1 VRQLVWLAA
10 ALLLVGCERP
20 DRAAGGAR
28 NDAAVAD
35 RIATAHLHR
44 HLTQS
49 PNSLDPSFSADMPA
63 YAVVDDLFE
72 GLVRLDAAGNIVPGV
87 AERWESSTDG
97 LQWRFHLRPQARWSN
112 GQALTA
118 ADFVFSWRRM
128 LDPQTGSRNA
138 NELRPIAGAAGILDQ
153 AAALDT
159 LGVTAPDALTLE
171 VRLATPT
178 PYFLYLLTNSWL
190 MPLHEPTLREHGN
203 RWTDAVRMVSN
214 GPFILKSTAI
224 NGPIALLRNPRYWNA
239 AAVHLAAVTYFPIT
253 DTAAATARFLAGDL
267 DITDRFQ
274 VDDIPWL
281 QRSLGSQLRMEP
293 QFGTFML
300 AMQVDRPP
308 FNDIRLRQAL
318 VLALDR
324 EIIAG
329 KLLKGLYSPAY
340 GIVPPLPGYAAV
352 LPEWSR
358 WPDAARH
365 REAQRLYAAAGY
377 SRQRPL
383 DVELWY
389 ASTDADTRRILEAAV
404 AMWRMNLGATVRLA
418 NEEQRVLQQNRA
430 IGKHRLFFYSWIGD
444 YPDPIS
450 FLGLLA
456 PGSLQ
461 NSMRYHSAAYAQ
473 ALQTG
478 ARGSESAMR
487 HAAYNEAERILNAD
501 AVMVPVYYY
510 RSRHLLRAQVHGWQ
524 GNPMDRHASRDFS
537 LAAPRGP

>member
-1 VRQLVWLAA
+1 V
-10 ALLLVGCERP
+10 
-20 DRAAGGAR
+20 
-28 NDAAVAD
+28 
-35 RIATAHLHR
+35 T
-44 HLTQS
+44 
-49 PNSLDPSFSADMPA
+49 
-63 YAVVDDLFE
+63 VVD
-72 GLVRLDAAGNIVPGV
+72 A
-87 AERWESSTDG
+87 
-97 LQWRFHLRPQARWSN
+97 H
-112 GQALTA
+112 
-118 ADFVFSWRRM
+118 
-128 LDPQTGSRNA
+128 
-138 NELRPIAGAAGILDQ
+138 
-153 AAALDT
+153 T
-159 LGVTAPDALTLE
+159 LA

-190 MPLHEPTLREHGN
+190 MPLHEPTLRAHGN
-203 RWTDAVRMVSN
+203 QWTEAGRMVSN
-214 GPFILKSTAI
+214 GPFILKSQAI
-224 NGPIALLRNPRYWNA
+224 NGPVALLRNPRYWNA
-239 AAVHLAAVTYFPIT
+239 AAVQLAAVTYFPIT

-274 VDDIPWL
+274 VDDIAWL

-300 AMQVDRPP
+300 AMQVSRAP
-308 FNDIRLRQAL
+308 FDDIRLRQAL

-340 GIVPPLPGYAAV
+340 GIVPPLPGYPAV
-352 LPEWSR
+352 LPPWSELS
-358 WPDAARH
+358 DAARH
-365 REAQRLYAAAGY
+365 TEAQRLYAAAGY
-377 SRQRPL
+377 SSAQPL

-430 IGKHRLFFYSWIGD
+430 IGKHRLFFFSWIGD

-461 NSMRYHSAAYAQ
+461 NSMRYRSSAYAQ
-473 ALQTG
+473 AVQTG
-478 ARGSESAMR
+478 ASSSDITARY
-487 HAAYNEAERILNAD
+487 AAYNEAERMQNAD

-510 RSRHLLRAQVHGWQ
+510 RSRHLVRAQLRGWQ
-524 GNPMDRHASRDFS
+524 GNPMDRHASRDFGF
-537 LAAPRGP
+537 AAVRGP

>member
-1 VRQLVWLAA
+1 VRSLVWLAA
-10 ALLLVGCERP
+10 VTMLLAGCERSTP
-20 DRAAGGAR
+20 GVGGAHTE
-28 NDAAVAD
+28 ATVTA
-35 RIATAHLHR
+35 RITAGHLHR

-97 LQWRFHLRPQARWSN
+97 LQWRFYLRPQARWSN
-112 GQALTA
+112 GQPLTA

-128 LDPQTGSRNA
+128 LDPRTGTRNA
-138 NELRPIAGAAGILDQ
+138 NELRPIAGTAEILDRE
-153 AAALDT
+153 AALAT
-159 LGVTAPDALTLE
+159 LGVTALGAHTLE

-190 MPLHEPTLREHGN
+190 MPLHEPTLHEHGS
-203 RWTDAVRMVSN
+203 RWTDAGRMVSN
-214 GPFILKSTAI
+214 GPFILKSQAI
-224 NGPIALLRNPRYWNA
+224 NGPVAMLRNPRYWNA
-239 AAVHLAAVTYFPIT
+239 AAVQLAAVTYFPVT
-253 DTAAATARFLAGDL
+253 ETAAATARFLAGDL

-274 VDDIPWL
+274 VDDIAWL
-281 QRSLGSQLRMEP
+281 RRSLGAQLRMEP

-300 AMQVDRPP
+300 AMQVSRPP
-308 FNDIRLRQAL
+308 FADIRLRQAM

-340 GIVPPLPGYAAV
+340 GIVPPLPGYPVV
-352 LPEWSR
+352 LPQWSSLS
-358 WPDAARH
+358 DAVRH

-377 SRQRPL
+377 TKDHPL

-404 AMWRMNLGATVRLA
+404 AMWRMNLGANVRLA

-430 IGKHRLFFYSWIGD
+430 IGKHRLYFFSWIGD

-461 NSMRYHSAAYAQ
+461 NSMRYRSLAYAQ
-473 ALQTG
+473 AIQTG
-478 ARGSESAMR
+478 AHSSDATARY
-487 HAAYNEAERILNAD
+487 AAYNEAEQIHNAD

-510 RSRHLLRAQVHGWQ
+510 RSRHLVRSQVRGWK

-537 LAAPRGP
+537 FQAQVP